1 VVVDTMGSLEAWH
14 VARRT
19 LARPWLASGAAG
31 ADGGAAAYGSRAGD
45 GTSIAI
51 PFTLG
56 PDG

>member
-1 VVVDTMGSLEAWH
+1 MGSLEAWH